1 VHGTTKE
8 SWGEVTE
15 TKVLS
20 PVVLRT
26 MRRAL
31 VFLVG
36 LCVLVSIVPGRLAR
50 ADDTAAEQAAK
61 EIADA
66 REQANAAADAYF
78 NAESTLDSLGIQ
90 AQSLE
95 AEVADLKGQVAALQE
110 KVQRV
115 AINRFTRSDTT
126 TSPLLNGFATPE
138 EQMQLE
144 ALSEVITDTSA
155 RDFDL
160 FESLNDQL
168 AEQQQALAD
177 KRDETE
183 QQRATAATLRDQATA
198 EVERLK
204 EVEGARL
211 QDEAVKKALKA
222 EERARAAAA
231 MAAAQVPS
239 PTSTNNID
247 GSDDVD
253 GGSGAPQTTQPSNAG
268 SGGQTGAGGVGGRPG
283 GAGGNDYGGP
293 DWVCPTGDYPVSFGD
308 TWGAPRSGGRRH
320 EGVDMIGP
328 IGTPILAVVD
338 GFATARSAELGGNV
352 LTLQGADG
360 NRYFMGHLDHYGK
373 LGAVNAGDVIAYM
386 GQTGNARFSVPH
398 LHIEIHPAGGP
409 AVNLYPTVRAHC

>member
-1 VHGTTKE
+1 
-8 SWGEVTE
+8 
-15 TKVLS
+15 
-20 PVVLRT
+20 
-26 MRRAL
+26 MRRAV

-36 LCVLVSIVPGRLAR
+36 LCVLVPMVPGRVAN
-50 ADDTAAEQAAK
+50 ADDTSAEQAAK

-66 REQANAAADAYF
+66 REQANDAADAYF
-78 NAESTLDSLGIQ
+78 NAESTLDTLGIEAQ
-90 AQSLE
+90 ALE
-95 AEVADLKGQVAALQE
+95 AEVADLEGQVTALQE
-110 KVQRV
+110 KVQLV

-160 FESLNDQL
+160 FESLNRQL
-168 AEQQQALAD
+168 AKQQRALAD
-177 KRDETE
+177 KRAETE
-183 QQRATAATLRDQATA
+183 AQKATAATLRDAATA
-198 EVERLK
+198 QVEHLK
-204 EVEGARL
+204 EVEAERL
-211 QDEAVKKALKA
+211 KDDAVKKALQA

-231 MAAAQVPS
+231 VAAAQVPA
-239 PTSTNNID
+239 PLSTESAD
-247 GSDDVD
+247 GASDVD
-253 GGSGAPQTTQPSNAG
+253 SGGAPQTTQPKDSG
-268 SGGQTGAGGVGGRPG
+268 SGGQTGAGGAGGRPG

-293 DWVCPTGDYPVSFGD
+293 GWVCPTGSAAVSFGD

-328 IGTPILAVVD
+328 IGTPILAVED
-338 GFATARSAELGGNV
+338 GFATARQAELGGNV

-373 LGAVNAGDVIAYM
+373 LGEVKAGDVIAYM